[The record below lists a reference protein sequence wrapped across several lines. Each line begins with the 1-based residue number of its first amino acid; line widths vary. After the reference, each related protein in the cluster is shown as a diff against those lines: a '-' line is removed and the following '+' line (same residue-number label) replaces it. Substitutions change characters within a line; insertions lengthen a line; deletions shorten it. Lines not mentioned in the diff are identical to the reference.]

1 MTRAQHVSDHLV
13 GHITFRLKDCP
24 RGGLT
29 FSMIA
34 HEALCPKDRKPLFT
48 GHVALGMANQL
59 RALAQR
65 LDALEAKSTGP
76 EITSERGCHEKA

>member
-1 MTRAQHVSDHLV
+1 MTRAQDVSDHKI

-29 FSMIA
+29 FSLIA

-48 GHVALGMANQL
+48 GHVAPGMANEL
-59 RALAQR
+59 RELAQH
-65 LDALEAKSTGP
+65 LDALEARSKSKTGSQP
-76 EITSERGCHEKA
+76 CS